1 MAVYRGSASKCVE
14 SGINFFSNKLNID
27 LKEVVRSFTSTSG
40 CWRLKEPLPATTF
53 SSKRAG
59 TSSGLRQDRSIGQI
73 AIINNILVFAL
84 QGKMMPK
91 YLAQGRKSQSWWTSI

>member
-1 MAVYRGSASKCVE
+1 MAVYKGTASKCFE
-14 SGINFFSNKLNID
+14 SSIKFFSNQINID

-59 TSSGLRQDRSIGQI
+59 TSSGLRQDRSVGQI
-73 AIINNILVFAL
+73 TIIKNILLFVL
-84 QGKMMPK
+84 
-91 YLAQGRKSQSWWTSI
+91 